1 MLIIRN
7 IFTAKP
13 GKASQLAKQMKET
26 MATRQGMKVRVL
38 TDFVGKF
45 NTVIM
50 EIEVN
55 SFAEFENQYKEYMMS
70 PEIKEKM
77 KGYTDLWSEGK
88 REILQVM

>member
-13 GKASQLAKQMKET
+13 GKASTLAKQMKEVMT
-26 MATRQGMKVRVL
+26 GRPGMKTRVL
-38 TDFVGKF
+38 TDYVGKF
-45 NTVIM
+45 NTVVM

-55 SFAEFENQYKEYMMS
+55 SFSEFENQYKEYMTS

-77 KGYTDLWSEGK
+77 KGYAELYLEGR
-88 REILQVM
+88 REVMQVI